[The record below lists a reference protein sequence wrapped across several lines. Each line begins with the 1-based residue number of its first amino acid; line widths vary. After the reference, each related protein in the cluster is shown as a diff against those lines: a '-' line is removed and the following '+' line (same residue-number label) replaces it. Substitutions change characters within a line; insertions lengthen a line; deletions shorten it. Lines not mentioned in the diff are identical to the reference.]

1 MLNGAA
7 PLAAMSQMVIEHL
20 VPELTDS
27 YNAGVL
33 VLLAFIGG
41 FVGLMEKVGVARPLP
56 NPSIPGSNRVF
67 RLSWPPGWAG
77 LPSSFLIS
85 VRHSS

>member
-33 VLLAFIGG
+33 VLLAFIG
-41 FVGLMEKVGVARPLP
+41 A
-56 NPSIPGSNRVF
+56 
-67 RLSWPPGWAG
+67 SW
-77 LPSSFLIS
+77 
-85 VRHSS
+85 H

>member
-1 MLNGAA
+1 MSEPDASSLLPLVITLILSLTTRNVIVGLFSGVFVGVMMLNGAA

-41 FVGLMEKVGVARPLP
+41 FVD
-56 NPSIPGSNRVF
+56 
-67 RLSWPPGWAG
+67 
-77 LPSSFLIS
+77 
-85 VRHSS
+85 

>member
-1 MLNGAA
+1 
-7 PLAAMSQMVIEHL
+7 MSQLVIEHL

-33 VLLAFIGG
+33 VLLSFIGG
-41 FVGLMEKVGVARPLP
+41 FVALMEKVEVARPSP
-56 NPSIPGSNRVF
+56 NPSIPGSDRVS
-67 RLSWPPGWAG
+67 RLSWPPGSAG
-77 LPSSFLIS
+77 LPFSFLIL

>member
-1 MLNGAA
+1 
-7 PLAAMSQMVIEHL
+7 MSQMVIEHL

-41 FVGLMEKVGVARPLP
+41 FVALMEKAEGAQPLL
-56 NPSIPGSNRVF
+56 NLSIPGSDRVS
-67 RLSWPPGWAG
+67 RLSWPPG
-77 LPSSFLIS
+77 
-85 VRHSS
+85 